1 MKKIFPQKFQ
11 QGDMIRI
18 IAPSQSLSTAPK
30 EIQNISQENFE
41 LLGLRVTFGKHV
53 NESNLF
59 ESLNIQA
66 RIEDLT
72 DAFADKEVK
81 AVIAA
86 RGGYNCNQLL
96 DYLDWEIIKNNPKI
110 FCGFSDITILCNAI
124 YAKTGL
130 VTYSGPNYTT
140 FGQKKYLEYTI
151 EYFRKCLMGNKPF
164 EIKPSEVWLDDK
176 WKENQDKRNPI
187 QNEGYLVVNEGKAE
201 GTLLG
206 GNLCSFNLLQGTQ
219 YFPNLTDAILF
230 FEEDEQ
236 AKEYT
241 AIEFD
246 RNLQSVIQQP
256 QFSSVRGIVLG
267 RFQIASKV
275 TNKMIIEIIK
285 TKKELDNIPVIA
297 NVDFGHTDPKITF
310 PIGGRVK
317 IDTDKSLLKI
327 IH

>member
-30 EIQNISQENFE
+30 EIQNIAQENFE

-59 ESLNIQA
+59 ESSSIQA
-66 RIEDLT
+66 RIQDIN
-72 DAFADKEVK
+72 DAFTDKEVK

-96 DYLDWEIIKNNPKI
+96 GYIDWEIIRSNPKI
-110 FCGFSDITILCNAI
+110 FCGFSDITVLCNAI

-130 VTYSGPNYTT
+130 VTYCGPNYTT

-151 EYFRKCLMGNKPF
+151 EYFKRCLIDNKPF
-164 EIKPSEVWLDDK
+164 EVKPSKVWLDDK